1 MYSNNK
7 ENTSY
12 NAMSPAFSGENT
24 YDHKSLH
31 HHIQGGSQTISNG
44 DTLASGNPEIVS
56 QILAEKE
63 NYISE
68 LENEI
73 NDMRK
78 ELEAQ
83 REVVIMHEMNN
94 LVESPA
100 AQRMPTSPSYH
111 ATEVNLQPYSKRSYN
126 TNFAGLQN

>member
-1 MYSNNK
+1 MQN
-7 ENTSY
+7 
-12 NAMSPAFSGENT
+12 
-24 YDHKSLH
+24 
-31 HHIQGGSQTISNG
+31 HIQGGSHTISNG

-83 REVVIMHEMNN
+83 REVVIMHEMNT
-94 LVESPA
+94 LVESPGPN
-100 AQRMPTSPSYH
+100 RMPTSPSYH
-111 ATEVNLQPYSKRSYN
+111 ATEVNLQPYSRRSYN
-126 TNFAGLQN
+126 TGFSGL

>member
-1 MYSNNK
+1 V
-7 ENTSY
+7 
-12 NAMSPAFSGENT
+12 G
-24 YDHKSLH
+24 
-31 HHIQGGSQTISNG
+31 
-44 DTLASGNPEIVS
+44 

-63 NYISE
+63 NYISQ

-83 REVVIMHEMNN
+83 REVVIMHEMNS
-94 LVESPA
+94 LVESPGA
-100 AQRMPTSPSYH
+100 HRMPTSPSYH

-126 TNFAGLQN
+126 TGF